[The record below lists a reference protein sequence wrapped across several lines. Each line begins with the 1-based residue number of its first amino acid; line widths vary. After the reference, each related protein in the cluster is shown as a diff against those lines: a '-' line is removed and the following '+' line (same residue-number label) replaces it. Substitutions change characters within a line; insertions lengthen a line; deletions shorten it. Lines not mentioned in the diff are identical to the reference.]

1 VIGQYDDQ
9 RSIVL
14 PGKSLNGVPGV
25 HLLTPLLLGL
35 GDAVLVNRGWVPS
48 ADGATIPLDSFPS
61 TPGSVTEVRLAGLLL
76 PLPPPARPAPRDAA
90 EPRFRRV
97 WYRMDRDALQA
108 QFPYRLLPAQ
118 LQLLPSPDA
127 PSIPTRLQPPALSD
141 GPHLSYAIQWFSFA
155 AIGMVG
161 WVALARRSR
170 RERAL
175 EADES
180 AAGVAAPVTAPG
192 EP

>member
-1 VIGQYDDQ
+1 
-9 RSIVL
+9 
-14 PGKSLNGVPGV
+14 
-25 HLLTPLLLGL
+25 
-35 GDAVLVNRGWVPS
+35 VLVNRGWVPS
-48 ADGATIPLDSFPS
+48 ADGATIPLQSFPAS
-61 TPGSVTEVRLAGLLL
+61 PGGPAEVPLAGLLL
-76 PLPPPARPAPRDAA
+76 PLLPPSRPASRDAA

-170 RERAL
+170 LVRRGSAL
-175 EADES
+175 GPGES
-180 AAGVAAPVTAPG
+180 AAGVVAPVATPG